1 MGRRDTYSEPPRHN
15 RQPHREP
22 PHRDPRSNKKECGFD
37 WTPGIALALVG
48 AITWFSRDFD
58 SYKKR
63 HDGYEI
69 EKRNKDRSRDS
80 DRGRRRYR
88 SGSRY
93 PDDGY
98 DDYYPRDRGYS
109 R

>member
-1 MGRRDTYSEPPRHN
+1 MGRRDTYSEPPRN
-15 RQPHREP
+15 KRQPYREP

-48 AITWFSRDFD
+48 AITWLSRDFD
-58 SYKKR
+58 SYKKK
-63 HDGYEI
+63 HDGHEV
-69 EKRNKDRSRDS
+69 ERRNNDS
-80 DRGRRRYR
+80 DRGRRRHR

-98 DDYYPRDRGYS
+98 DDYYRRDRGYS
-109 R
+109 Q